1 MNEVKQLS
9 VLENRPEGAA
19 QARTE
24 NAVLLQANHFRKVY
38 YPTVAIDDVSISI
51 NQGDILALVGA
62 NGAGK
67 STLIKSLSGVIRCD
81 QGDLTFNG
89 KQVDLSSYSPAVARR
104 LGIRVVHQE
113 LSLCKNLTVYEN
125 FYIEQSQA
133 FRSGI
138 GWRKQAREL
147 AKQALDRVFPNH
159 NIDVSAGLASLSIAQ
174 QQMVEI
180 ARATCDE
187 NLRLMILDEPT
198 SSLPIEQTEQLQ
210 DYLMR
215 TAKEGMTY
223 IYISHRLKEITTIAN
238 RVFIMQNGNCKWEG
252 NISDTSEEH
261 MVRLMGESIGAD
273 MTDAVHETGVYPH
286 NETISVACDGFE
298 SSRLHDIHFRACGG
312 QILGLAGLEGSGQL
326 ELLQAIFSYAQK
338 HKRGLTVQGKVAY
351 VAGDRK
357 KEGIFPL
364 WSITDNQVITKAAH
378 GGLFRHL
385 SKKWLEDSVEYWY
398 NELRIKSDGPQA
410 NITSLSGGNQ
420 QKVLIA
426 RALAAGVDIILLDD
440 PTRGVDQPTKEALY
454 DVFRQ
459 AAEQGKL
466 VIWRTSD
473 DAELDICTDIL
484 VMNDGKVM
492 GSFASKEIDHQ
503 QILSLAF
510 QNTEEKAQSLGHSRR
525 IVLPQFT
532 FALLGMILIY
542 AVCGMRSPMIFQ
554 KFGFQLM
561 AVGFA
566 PLVFAVMA
574 QTYII
579 GLGHVDLGIG
589 AFCGLVNVIC
599 CTTLYENTPLGLLA
613 LAACLCAYV
622 LMGFVICKRNV
633 PAIIVTL
640 GMSFVWSGIALSMQS
655 IPGGTAPTWLRSIF
669 YTNTPILNTII
680 FWMILAVAAA
690 ILLFRS
696 RYGTV
701 LRGFGNNESALINS
715 GWSRAKAYMAV
726 YLIAGVFG
734 LLSGV
739 ATSSINNA
747 SDYSATNTYTMLS
760 VASVIIG
767 GGYFSGGVVSHFGAF
782 CGAVI
787 MTMISVL
794 LGLFRV
800 STDYTASIQG
810 LVLILIL
817 SIRLLKKKEGNAA

>member
-1 MNEVKQLS
+1 MSVIPNQAETTNPLS
-9 VLENRPEGAA
+9 NSE
-19 QARTE
+19 
-24 NAVLLQANHFRKVY
+24 VLLQANHFRKVY

-51 NQGDILALVGA
+51 RKGDILALVGA

-81 QGDLTFNG
+81 RGELLFDG
-89 KQVDLSSYSPAVARR
+89 KQVDLSNYSPAAARK

-133 FRSGI
+133 FQSAF

-147 AKQALDRVFPNH
+147 AKKALDRVFPNH
-159 NIDVSAGLASLSIAQ
+159 NIDVNAGLASLSIAQ

-198 SSLPIEQTEQLQ
+198 SSLPVEQTEQLQ
-210 DYLMR
+210 DYLMK
-215 TAKEGMTY
+215 TAREGMTY

-238 RVFIMQNGNCKWEG
+238 RVFIMQNGNLKWEG
-252 NISDTSEEH
+252 GISDTSEEH

-273 MTDAVHETGVYPH
+273 MNTSSGTTTALPLNKDV
-286 NETISVACDGFE
+286 SVRCDGYSSQNLRSVSFE
-298 SSRLHDIHFRACGG
+298 AWGG

-326 ELLQAIFSYAQK
+326 EVLQEIFRMASK
-338 HKRGLTVQGKVAY
+338 HKKGLDVQGKVAY

-364 WSITDNQVITKAAH
+364 WSITDNQVITKAANS
-378 GGLFRHL
+378 GLFKRL
-385 SKKWLEDSVEYWY
+385 SKKWLEDSVDYWY
-398 NELRIKSDGPQA
+398 HELHIKSDGPEA
-410 NITSLSGGNQ
+410 PIVSLSGGNQ

-426 RALAAGVDIILLDD
+426 RALVAGADIILLDD
-440 PTRGVDQPTKEALY
+440 PTRGVDQPTKDALY
-454 DVFRQ
+454 DLFRK
-459 AAEQGKL
+459 AAADGKL

-484 VMNDGKVM
+484 VMNGGQVV
-492 GSFASKEIDHQ
+492 GSFHCTDIDHE
-503 QILSLAF
+503 QIMSLAF
-510 QNTEEKAQSLGHSRR
+510 QNTEEKSQSLSEKKKFT
-525 IVLPQFT
+525 LPHFT
-532 FALLGMILIY
+532 FALIGMVLIY
-542 AVCGMRSPMIFQ
+542 VICGIKSPMIFQ

-589 AFCGLVNVIC
+589 AFSGLVNVIC
-599 CTTLYENTPLGLLA
+599 CTVLYENPAVGIPA
-613 LAACLCAYV
+613 LAACLLAYV

-640 GMSFVWSGIALSMQS
+640 GMSFVWSGIALSMQA
-655 IPGGTAPTWLRSIF
+655 IPGGTAPEWLRAVF
-669 YTNTPILNTII
+669 YSNTSFLNTVIY
-680 FWMILAVAAA
+680 WMVLAVVVA
-690 ILLFRS
+690 IFIFRS

-715 GWSRAKAYMAV
+715 GWSRAKAYMTT
-726 YLIAGVFG
+726 YLIAGGFG
-734 LLSGV
+734 MLSGV
-739 ATSSINNA
+739 ATSAINNA
-747 SDYSATNTYTMLS
+747 SDYSAASTYTMLS

-767 GGYFSGGVVSHFGAF
+767 GGYFSGGVVTHFGAF

-817 SIRLLKKKEGNAA
+817 SVRLLKKKGGKEA